1 MSIIKKVLVVTAF
14 SSVALTA
21 MAACKGDLNNDG
33 VIDATDKKLM
43 KNLQV
48 GFSNGIN
55 KTNADMNGDGKI
67 TNVDLSQLN
76 TIANG
81 TRCGSSFKKFSGYAA
96 KKYNVYTNSS
106 LTRRNSYEW
115 IDAGDYVTVLG
126 QSGNAYLVEYPTS
139 TGVKKQRYVSKSG
152 FTISNSN
159 SSGISVGKVVA
170 NLNNACYK
178 TPKNGFPEGQC
189 TWYAKGRYC
198 EVTGKVLDFP
208 LGSHAKYWGTKVKQG
223 NSVSV
228 DGNVSSKSIGI
239 RQSGGGGY
247 GHVIFIEQ
255 VNGNTV
261 YYTDANNGV
270 AAGKVRTMNKSKL
283 LGDYKQFIH

>member
-1 MSIIKKVLVVTAF
+1 
-14 SSVALTA
+14 
-21 MAACKGDLNNDG
+21 
-33 VIDATDKKLM
+33 M

-67 TNVDLSQLN
+67 TSVDLSKLN
-76 TIANG
+76 AIANG
-81 TRCGSSFKKFSGYAA
+81 TRCS
-96 KKYNVYTNSS
+96 SS
-106 LTRRNSYEW
+106 L
-115 IDAGDYVTVLG
+115 
-126 QSGNAYLVEYPTS
+126 
-139 TGVKKQRYVSKSG
+139 
-152 FTISNSN
+152 SNSN

-170 NLNNACYK
+170 NLNSACYK
-178 TPKNGFPEGQC
+178 APKNGFSKGQC

-198 EVTGKVLDFP
+198 EVRGKVLDFP
-208 LGSHAKYWGTKVKQG
+208 SGSHAKYWGTKVKQR

-261 YYTDANNGV
+261 YYTDANNG
-270 AAGKVRTMNKSKL
+270 ATAGKVRIMNKSEL
-283 LGDYKQFIH
+283 LSNYKQFIH